1 MKKIKYNEQNI
12 FFSSLHSTGLS
23 HVYCMSDSTWTHS
36 TAVCITDSTAISQA
50 LVSNISP
57 SCIRQQQ
64 YILYTII
71 IPCKRLGCFI
81 RILNIYRQFYNRT
94 LIKFFNQVF
103 YVYNYTAE
111 YNQIINLITKK
122 HFYNFAIR
130 KTWYPINGIIPGNIR
145 INWNSFASYSS
156 NRNTNVSLPH
166 LLIARNV

>member
-103 YVYNYTAE
+103 HVFHVYNYTAE
-111 YNQIINLITKK
+111 YNQIINLITKNIFTISQYEK
-122 HFYNFAIR
+122 
-130 KTWYPINGIIPGNIR
+130 PDIP
-145 INWNSFASYSS
+145 
-156 NRNTNVSLPH
+156 
-166 LLIARNV
+166 